1 MTGLSKVLIA
11 IGTGL
16 AVGATLGVLFAP
28 DEGVETRKRIM
39 KKGKKLVGLV
49 NDSIEDGRE
58 SAQEIKEVLQQQLA
72 KVNRRLNDIS
82 I

>member
-11 IGTGL
+11 IGAGL

-28 DEGVETRKRIM
+28 DEGVETRKRVM

-49 NDSIEDGRE
+49 NDSIDDGRE

-72 KVNRRLNDIS
+72 KVNRRLNDIG